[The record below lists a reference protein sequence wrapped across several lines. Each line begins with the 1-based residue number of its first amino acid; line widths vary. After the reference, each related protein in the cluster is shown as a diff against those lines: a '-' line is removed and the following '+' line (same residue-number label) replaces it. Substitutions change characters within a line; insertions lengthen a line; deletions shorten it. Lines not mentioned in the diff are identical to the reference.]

1 MPVPAVSSGMFV
13 GHALGAFATVAGG
26 ARLVGCSRK
35 HSLALG
41 ASAGAFAAAPDV
53 DILYAPVGLA
63 EASGVAD
70 AAESFWSAGNLVHRA
85 VTHSLVV
92 GTVVAVALWFWSHAR
107 SGKSSDE
114 DGDSPLNLGRLRTL
128 LNAESGGAL
137 LALGGLVAVAGVVS
151 GPLGALVM
159 AAFALT
165 SLAIAELGA
174 HYGDLGP
181 KAILV
186 TALIGFISHP
196 FGDLFTG
203 EPPHMLYPFAT
214 RLVSERIVLTAD
226 PTLHL
231 LGSFWLELL
240 TIWLAAIVYCELTD
254 RSPTS
259 YIHGRATLGVAYAVA
274 ALAVPAPTVD
284 SSYEF
289 VFSVLAV
296 GAVGPAP
303 LVHRLRR
310 SRRAIDAESVLTAA
324 LTGLTAVTLASIAYA
339 AVYLVL

>member
-1 MPVPAVSSGMFV
+1 MPAPILSGGMFV
-13 GHALGAFATVAGG
+13 GHALGAFAAVAGG
-26 ARLVGCSRK
+26 ARLVGCSRGR
-35 HSLALG
+35 SLALG

-63 EASGVAD
+63 SASGVAD
-70 AAESFWSAGNLVHRA
+70 AAESFWSAGNVVHRA

-92 GTVVAVALWFWSHAR
+92 GTVAAVALWFWSRAR
-107 SGKSSDE
+107 SERTSDE
-114 DGDSPLNLGRLRTL
+114 SDGSLGRHIRSR

-181 KAILV
+181 NAILV
-186 TALIGFISHP
+186 TALIGFVSHP

-203 EPPHMLYPFAT
+203 EPPHMLYPFAS

-240 TIWLAAIVYCELTD
+240 TIWLAAIVYCELTG
-254 RSPTS
+254 RSPTR
-259 YIHGRATLGVAYAVA
+259 YVHGRATLGAAYAVA

-303 LVHRLRR
+303 LVRRLRR
-310 SRRAIDAESVLTAA
+310 SRRALDAESVLTAT

-339 AVYLVL
+339 AVYLAL

>member
-1 MPVPAVSSGMFV
+1 MRAESVSSGMFV
-13 GHALGAFATVAGG
+13 GHAVGAFAAVAGG
-26 ARLVGCSRK
+26 ARLFGCSRER
-35 HSLALG
+35 SLALG

-63 EASGVAD
+63 SASGVAD
-70 AAESFWSAGNLVHRA
+70 VAESFWSAGNLVHRA

-92 GTVVAVALWFWSHAR
+92 GTVVAVALWLWSRAR
-107 SGKSSDE
+107 SGKTSDE
-114 DGDSPLNLGRLRTL
+114 AGVSLLNTGGASPLLS
-128 LNAESGGAL
+128 AERGGAL

-159 AAFALT
+159 GAFALT

-181 KAILV
+181 KAV
-186 TALIGFISHP
+186 FFTALVGFVSHP

-214 RLVSERIVLTAD
+214 RLVSDRFVLAAD

-231 LGSFWLELL
+231 LGAFWLELL
-240 TIWLAAIVYCELTD
+240 TIWLAAVVYCELTG
-254 RSPTS
+254 RSLTS
-259 YIHGRATLGVAYAVA
+259 HIHGRATLGVAYAAA

-303 LVHRLRR
+303 LVRRVRR
-310 SRRAIDAESVLTAA
+310 SRRALDGDRTLTAV
-324 LTGLTAVTLASIAYA
+324 LTGLAAVTLASVAYA
-339 AVYLVL
+339 AAYLAL